1 MPVLNLGTGSGQH
14 GDVANATALWI
25 GVGGVGIDTALHYED
40 EAAIAAGIAAAKADP
55 ASLFITSKIPCA
67 TYATATADIKSN
79 LKQLGVDKVSPI
91 WKEGALRGVLPS
103 PSRLLAFACAC
114 SGRAVAANVEKVHI
128 DVREELAGFKRV
140 SRIETSVTD
149 HVAAG
154 RTLRGRRGL
163 PRLPGQDNE
172 MRART
177 GEDGGGRVLSG
188 VFVLALPCLAL
199 PRLASISM
207 RPLTTNASTSFI
219 ALHPSLVASPAVL

>member
-103 PSRLLAFACAC
+103 PSRLLAF
-114 SGRAVAANVEKVHI
+114 S
-128 DVREELAGFKRV
+128 
-140 SRIETSVTD
+140 
-149 HVAAG
+149 
-154 RTLRGRRGL
+154 
-163 PRLPGQDNE
+163 
-172 MRART
+172 
-177 GEDGGGRVLSG
+177 LSP
-188 VFVLALPCLAL
+188 V
-199 PRLASISM
+199 
-207 RPLTTNASTSFI
+207 
-219 ALHPSLVASPAVL
+219 PAVDAPSPRMWRRCTSMCGRSGGVQACEPHRDISH

>member
-1 MPVLNLGTGSGQH
+1 MASPPLPSLLGLLCCLSAAAARSDPNRYVPVPGGLSMPVLNLGTGSGQH

-103 PSRLLAFACAC
+103 PSRLLAF
-114 SGRAVAANVEKVHI
+114 S
-128 DVREELAGFKRV
+128 
-140 SRIETSVTD
+140 
-149 HVAAG
+149 
-154 RTLRGRRGL
+154 
-163 PRLPGQDNE
+163 
-172 MRART
+172 
-177 GEDGGGRVLSG
+177 
-188 VFVLALPCLAL
+188 
-199 PRLASISM
+199 
-207 RPLTTNASTSFI
+207 
-219 ALHPSLVASPAVL
+219 PSPVPAVDAPSPRMWRRCTSMCRRSGGVQACEPHRDISH

>member
-1 MPVLNLGTGSGQH
+1 MASPPLPSLLGLLCCLSAAAARSDPNRYVPVPGGLSMPVLNLGTGSGQH

-114 SGRAVAANVEKVHI
+114 SGRAVTANVEKVHI
-128 DVREELAGFKRV
+128 VVAGEQVGFKRV
-140 SRIETSVTD
+140 SRIETTAD
-149 HVAAG
+149 
-154 RTLRGRRGL
+154 
-163 PRLPGQDNE
+163 
-172 MRART
+172 
-177 GEDGGGRVLSG
+177 
-188 VFVLALPCLAL
+188 
-199 PRLASISM
+199 IS
-207 RPLTTNASTSFI
+207 
-219 ALHPSLVASPAVL
+219 H